1 MSTTTEM
8 AEFVDLWGRVEDFC
22 FTDTPD
28 EIQWR
33 WAASGEY
40 SAKSA
45 YSIQFEGSYYSFD
58 SQAIWKA
65 PMEGK
70 HKLFAWL
77 LVQLIQSKILIT
89 DKMVSKN
96 WPCNQFCT
104 LCLNAQETTV
114 HLSLHCLF
122 ALQVWYLIRMGSDGL
137 IKSPSPDIC
146 IEDWWRTSLT
156 GLPEVQRRAKAAMLI
171 YTTWNMWKERNR
183 RIFEERNRCP
193 VEVLHL

>member
-1 MSTTTEM
+1 MFEELNNAKWTRGLWRMSTTTEM
-8 AEFVDLWGRVEDFC
+8 AEFVDLWGRVEDFG

-77 LVQLIQSKILIT
+77 LVQLIQSNILIT

-96 WPCNQFCT
+96 WACNQFCT

-114 HLSLHCLF
+114 HLSLHCPF

-146 IEDWWRTSLT
+146 IED
-156 GLPEVQRRAKAAMLI
+156 
-171 YTTWNMWKERNR
+171 
-183 RIFEERNRCP
+183 
-193 VEVLHL
+193 